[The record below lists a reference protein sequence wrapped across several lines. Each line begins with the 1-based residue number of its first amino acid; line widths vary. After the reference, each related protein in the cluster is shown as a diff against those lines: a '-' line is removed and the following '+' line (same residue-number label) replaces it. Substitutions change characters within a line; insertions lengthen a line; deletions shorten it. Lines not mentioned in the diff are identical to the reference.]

1 MKKTLTAFLAASVTV
16 LSLAGCA
23 PAASE
28 TTAPAVPE
36 STAEET
42 LSETIPETDT
52 ASDKTGADQ
61 SGEENPDSKAI
72 QIGSLKGPTSMG
84 LVSLM
89 NTDTS
94 ANSYEFTMAVAAD
107 ELAAAIVAEKLDIA
121 LVPANLASVLY
132 QKTKGGISVIDI
144 NTLGVLYVVS
154 SDQSIQTL
162 EDLKGKT
169 VYLTGKGTT
178 PDYVARYLLA
188 ENGLSEKDVTLEY
201 KSEAAEV
208 AAILKEK
215 DGAVGLLPQ
224 PFVTVACAQNEKL
237 DIVLDLNEEWKKVQG
252 ESGSQLITGV
262 TIARRSF
269 LEEQE
274 DAVRVFL
281 NDHRVSAEAA
291 AADPDTTAEL
301 VVKAGI
307 IEKAPIAK
315 KAIPYCNI
323 TYLDGEAM
331 KAALSGYLSVLFEQ
345 NPDSVGGALPGDDF
359 YYIEN

>member
-1 MKKTLTAFLAASVTV
+1 MKKTLTAILAAAVTV

-28 TTAPAVPE
+28 STAPAVPE
-36 STAEET
+36 SSAEET
-42 LSETIPETDT
+42 VDAADRDESADSSTIRV
-52 ASDKTGADQ
+52 
-61 SGEENPDSKAI
+61 
-72 QIGSLKGPTSMG
+72 GSLKGPTSIG

-89 NTDTS
+89 NTDTP
-94 ANSYEFTMAVAAD
+94 ANSYEFTMDTAAD
-107 ELAAAIVAEKLDIA
+107 ELAASIVSEKLDIA

-132 QKTKGGISVIDI
+132 QKTNGGVSVIDI

-154 SDQSIQTL
+154 SDSSIQTM

-188 ENGLSEKDVTLEY
+188 ENGLSEEDVILEY

-215 DGAVGLLPQ
+215 EGAVGLLPQ
-224 PFVTVACAQNEKL
+224 PFVTVACAQNENL
-237 DIVLDLNEEWKKVQG
+237 NIVLDLNEEWNKVQG
-252 ESGSQLITGV
+252 ESGSQLVTGV
-262 TIARRSF
+262 TIVRRSF

-274 DAVRVFL
+274 EAVRGFL
-281 NDHRVSAEAA
+281 DDHKASARAA
-291 AADPDTTAEL
+291 AEDPDTTAEL

-315 KAIPYCNI
+315 KALPYCNI

-345 NPDSVGGALPGDDF
+345 NPDSVGGALPDDNF